1 MRLLLIHSNKLEYKI
16 TKKALKDVEMPK
28 DKEGKIGECLVVFWV
43 AEKKDEKKDEN
54 IEKIVENSF
63 KEIKEVAEQ
72 IKEKK
77 IVLYPYVHLL
87 FGSEPAS
94 KEVALKIEKKLEE
107 KLKSEFEVY
116 KAPFGFYK
124 SFRIECKG
132 HPLSELSRVIT
143 EKKEEEIPEALKKE
157 ERLKSR
163 FYIFEPN
170 GKINE
175 IKLENGKINGFNFSE
190 YKKLEKLV
198 KYEMQKNRLVDKEPP
213 HIKLMR
219 KLELADYEPA
229 SDPGNFRFYPKGR
242 LIKSLIEEFV
252 TMKTLKYGAMEVE
265 TPIMYD
271 FNHKTLKKYLNRF
284 PARQYILETPN
295 KKVFLRF
302 AACFGQFL
310 IAHDANISYR
320 NLPLRLYE
328 MTKYSF
334 RVEQR
339 GELAGLKRLRCF
351 TMPDC
356 HALCSD
362 MEQAKSEMMIRF
374 ELSKEIQRG
383 LGLTIENDFEFAIR
397 IVKDF
402 YEKNKDFVHNFIK
415 KIGKPVLVELW
426 EDRFFYFVFKYEWNF
441 IDALDKAATLTTD
454 QFDVENAIT
463 YDITFINKDGKKQH
477 PVILHLS
484 PSGAIERVI
493 YALLEKAYMEQKNG
507 KNPVFPLW
515 LSPAQV
521 RLCPV
526 SDKYLKFSNEIADK
540 LEKENIR
547 VEVDDRTESIQKK
560 IRDAE
565 INWVPLI
572 IVLGEK
578 ELNGELPVRFRNT
591 GEMKKMKLPELI
603 KFIRD
608 RTEGMPYRPLPVQRE
623 ISKQI
628 KFVG

>member
-1 MRLLLIHSNKLEYKI
+1 MKLLLIHSNKLEYKI

-28 DKEGKIGECLVVFWV
+28 EKERKIKECLVVFWA
-43 AEKKDEKKDEN
+43 AEEGDEN
-54 IEKIVENSF
+54 IEKIAENSF
-63 KEIKEVAEQ
+63 KEIKDVANQ

-87 FGSEPAS
+87 FGSKPAS
-94 KEVALKIEKKLEE
+94 KDIALEIEKNLEE
-107 KLKSEFEVY
+107 KLKLEFDVY

-124 SFRIECKG
+124 SFELECKG
-132 HPLSELSRVIT
+132 HPLAELSRVVT
-143 EKKEEEIPEALKKE
+143 LEKGEEIPDALKKE
-157 ERLKSR
+157 ETIKSK
-163 FYIFEPN
+163 FYIFDID

-175 IKLENGKINGFNFSE
+175 IKIEDGKLIGFDFSK
-190 YKKLEKLV
+190 YKNLEKLV
-198 KYEMQKNRLVDKEPP
+198 RYEMQKNRLVDKEPP

-242 LIKSLIEEFV
+242 LIKSLIEEWV
-252 TMKTLKYGAMEVE
+252 TMKILNYGAMEVE

-284 PARQYILETPN
+284 PARQYIIETPN

-310 IAHDANISYR
+310 IAHDANISYK

-339 GELAGLKRLRCF
+339 GELAGLKRLRSF

-356 HALCSD
+356 HAFCKD
-362 MEQAKSEMMIRF
+362 MEEAKSEMIKRF
-374 ELSKEIQRG
+374 ELSKEIQEG
-383 LGLTIENDFEFAIR
+383 IGLTVENDFEFAIR

-402 YEKNKDFVHNFIK
+402 YEKNKEFVHDLIK
-415 KIGKPVLVELW
+415 KIGKPTLVEMW
-426 EDRFFYFVFKYEWNF
+426 EDKFFYFVFKYEWNF
-441 IDALDKAATLTTD
+441 VDALGKAATLTTD
-454 QFDVENAIT
+454 QFDIENAKNYEIT
-463 YDITFINKDGKKQH
+463 YIDKEGKKQY
-477 PVILHLS
+477 PIILHLS
-484 PSGAIERVI
+484 PSGAIERVM
-493 YALLEKAYMEQKNG
+493 YALLEKAYIEQKEG
-507 KNPVFPLW
+507 KNPTLPLW
-515 LSPAQV
+515 LSPTQI

-526 SDKYLKFSNEIADK
+526 SDSYLKFATEIADK
-540 LEKENIR
+540 LEKEKIR
-547 VEVDDRTESIQKK
+547 VEIDDRAESVEKK

-565 INWVPLI
+565 VNWVPLI
-572 IVLGEK
+572 VVLGEK
-578 ELNGELPVRFRNT
+578 ELEGNLSVRFRET
-591 GEMKKMKLPELI
+591 GKVKRMKIQELI
-603 KFIRD
+603 KFIKD
-608 RTEGMPYRPLPVQRE
+608 RTKDMPFKPLPVE
-623 ISKQI
+623 KEVSKQI